1 MLETLKAHGRIE
13 ESLLDSINEYLAS
26 MAKVAPTPAPAAAQ
40 KPQGTTKH
48 TQRRRSTNPMERLAD
63 GLGCSVDL

>member
-48 TQRRRSTNPMERLAD
+48 TQRRRSKSYGAV
-63 GLGCSVDL
+63 G